1 MEKCVFDMD
10 TVDEMG
16 RVISEIDVCLRLGEL
31 HRNYGKNLCNENSMC
46 SAEDVSN
53 YISDR
58 LYDLVEDFRALVG
71 ECDTVEEVR
80 LKVS

>member
-1 MEKCVFDMD
+1 MKKYVFSMEM
-10 TVDEMG
+10 VDEME
-16 RVISEIDVCLRLGEL
+16 RIINDIDVCLYLDEL
-31 HRNYGKNLCNENSMC
+31 HRNYDKSPFNESSMC
-46 SAEDVSN
+46 LADDVSN

-58 LYDLVEDFRALVG
+58 MYDLLQDFRALVS

>member
-1 MEKCVFDMD
+1 MKKYVFTIE
-10 TVDEMG
+10 TVDEME
-16 RVISEIDVCLRLGEL
+16 RTINDIDVCLYLDEL
-31 HRNYGKNLCNENSMC
+31 HRNFGKNLCNESSMC

-58 LYDLVEDFRALVG
+58 LYGLVEDFRALVS